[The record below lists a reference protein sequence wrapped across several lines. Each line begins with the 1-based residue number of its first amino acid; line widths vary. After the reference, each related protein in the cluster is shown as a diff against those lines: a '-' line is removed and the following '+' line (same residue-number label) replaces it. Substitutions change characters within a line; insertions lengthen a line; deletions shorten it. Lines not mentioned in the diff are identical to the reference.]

1 MRYSQGF
8 KESILKK
15 VLPPESRSVAEV
27 SRESGVAAWSIYQW
41 KREVREG
48 KLGGAG
54 GQLRP
59 KDRNPGEKLR
69 LVIEGNALEEEQRGE
84 WFREHGLHSEHLT
97 LWEQELRDI
106 VTDKD
111 QKLRQE
117 LAETKKK
124 LKEKERELARKEKAL
139 AEMAAL
145 LTLKKKADAI
155 WGDDEED

>member
-8 KESILKK
+8 KESVLKK
-15 VLPPESRSVAEV
+15 VLPPESKSVAEV
-27 SRESGVAAWSIYQW
+27 SRDTGIAAWTIYQW
-41 KREVREG
+41 KRAVREG
-48 KLGGAG
+48 KLDEAG

-59 KDRNPGEKLR
+59 EDRNPGEKLR
-69 LVIEGNALEEEQRGE
+69 LVIEGSALEEARRGE
-84 WFREHGLHSEHLT
+84 WLREHGLHTEHLR

-106 VTDKD
+106 VSDKD
-111 QKLRQE
+111 RKLRQE
-117 LAETKKK
+117 PAETKKR

-139 AEMAAL
+139 AEVAAL

>member
-15 VLPPESRSVAEV
+15 MLPPENRKV
-27 SRESGVAAWSIYQW
+27 SELSQETGVAAWTLYQW
-41 KREVREG
+41 KRAVREG
-48 KLGGAG
+48 KLDRAGAE
-54 GQLRP
+54 LRP
-59 KDRNPGEKLR
+59 RDRNPAEKLR
-69 LVIEGNALEEEQRGE
+69 LLLEGNALNEDERGG
-84 WFREHGLHSEHLT
+84 WLREHGLHSEHLPV
-97 LWEQELRDI
+97 WEQELRDI
-106 VTDKD
+106 VTEKD

-124 LKEKERELARKEKAL
+124 LKDTERELNRKEKAL

-155 WGDDEED
+155 WGDDAED